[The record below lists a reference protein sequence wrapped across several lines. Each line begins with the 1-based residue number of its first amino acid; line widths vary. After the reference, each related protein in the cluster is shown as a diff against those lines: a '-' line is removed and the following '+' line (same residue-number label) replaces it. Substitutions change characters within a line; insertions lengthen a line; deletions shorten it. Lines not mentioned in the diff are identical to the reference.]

1 MEEHAA
7 STTTVV
13 INVLVQ
19 IVNLAIF
26 FFAFKY
32 FLGDK
37 VTSALEEREHL
48 MKKLKNAEGEYN
60 KIIEDAKIKW
70 DSMISEVVEKQKII
84 VKEHE
89 LVVDKHKKEILEDAH
104 RKAEEIVKNAE
115 SQAHQIKK
123 ELEDNREDSVK
134 SASKIVVKKMIWS
147 DDLLKDAYLTSLVK
161 EIKK

>member
-1 MEEHAA
+1 MEEHVV

-19 IVNLAIF
+19 ILNLAIF

-32 FLGDK
+32 FLGDTI
-37 VTSALEEREHL
+37 TSALEEREHL
-48 MKKLKNAEGEYN
+48 MKKLKGAEHEYN
-60 KIIEDAKIKW
+60 KIIEDAKIKG

-89 LVVDKHKKEILEDAH
+89 LVVDKHKKEILDDAH

-123 ELEDNREDSVK
+123 ELEDNREDSVRQ
-134 SASKIVVKKMIWS
+134 ASKIVVKKMIGS
-147 DDLLKDAYLTSLVK
+147 DENLKNEYLTSLVR
-161 EIKK
+161 EIKR